1 MNKELIGRRLRELRG
16 VFRTQ
21 AEVADKLGID
31 RTALSRY
38 ESGAA
43 VPPDPV
49 KIALAREY
57 GVSVESIF
65 YASEGH
71 DTCQEGAEE

>member
-16 VFRTQ
+16 VFKTQ
-21 AEVADKLGID
+21 AEVADAVGID

-49 KIALAREY
+49 KISLAKY
-57 GVSVESIF
+57 YNVSVESIF
-65 YASEGH
+65 YAQEGH
-71 DTCQEGAEE
+71 GTCQEDTE

>member
-21 AEVADKLGID
+21 ADVADATGID

-43 VPPDPV
+43 VPPDPA
-49 KIALAREY
+49 KIALASYY

-71 DTCQEGAEE
+71 ETCQEAAK

>member
-21 AEVADKLGID
+21 ADVADATGID
-31 RTALSRY
+31 RAALSRY
-38 ESGAA
+38 ETGAA
-43 VPPDPV
+43 VPPDPA
-49 KIALAREY
+49 KIALASYY

-71 DTCQEGAEE
+71 ETCQEDTE

>member
-21 AEVADKLGID
+21 ADVADATGID
-31 RTALSRY
+31 RAALSRY
-38 ESGAA
+38 ETGAA
-43 VPPDPV
+43 VPPDPA
-49 KIALAREY
+49 KIALAKYY

-65 YASEGH
+65 YAPERH
-71 DTCQEGAEE
+71 EACQEDTE

>member
-21 AEVADKLGID
+21 ADVADKIGID
-31 RTALSRY
+31 RAALSRY
-38 ESGAA
+38 ETGAA

-49 KIALAREY
+49 KILLAEEY

-65 YASEGH
+65 YAPEGH
-71 DTCQEGAEE
+71 ETCQEAVE

>member
-21 AEVADKLGID
+21 AEVADATGID

-43 VPPDPV
+43 IPPDPV
-49 KIALAREY
+49 KIALAGYY

-71 DTCQEGAEE
+71 ETCQEGGEA